1 MDISLFSSKGEPK
14 GQVNL
19 KEYFG
24 EEELQLRTLHEAV
37 TVYQGNKRSGTS
49 MTKTRGLVSGGG
61 RKPWKQKGT
70 GNARSGSIR
79 SPLWRKGGIIF
90 GPVPRSHRVDLPE
103 VKRSADALKSAV
115 WLKAKAGAL
124 IVLEQLDPKA
134 QENAKSA
141 LVSWRNYPHRH
152 KALILTD
159 KISAEQRR
167 AFGNLASTC
176 LGSVANLN
184 ALDILRSNVIILT
197 LPALKSLSSRFTGVA
212 HA

>member
-1 MDISLFSSKGEPK
+1 MDISLFSAKGEQK
-14 GQVNL
+14 GKVNL

-24 EEELQLRTLHEAV
+24 DEEIQRRTLHEAI

-70 GNARSGSIR
+70 GNARSGSNR

-103 VKRSADALKSAV
+103 VKRRAALKSAF
-115 WLKAKAGAL
+115 WLKAKAGTLVAL
-124 IVLEQLDPKA
+124 ESLDGKLDKTKKA
-134 QENAKSA
+134 QA
-141 LVSWRNYPHRH
+141 LADKLSTT
-152 KALILTD
+152 KKTLILSDT
-159 KISAEQRR
+159 ISSEQRR
-167 AFGNLASTC
+167 AFSNLSGAC

-184 ALDILRSNVIILT
+184 ALDVLRSNVVVIT
-197 LPALKSLSSRFTGVA
+197 LPALKSLSGRFTGAA